1 MEPTAVC
8 VIILAI
14 IVIAVIV
21 MTMKCK
27 GGSGGYIGLETPDG
41 IIYPPVGS
49 SMGSQQLNLSALPP
63 AVSFDQLAQQNAQAL
78 GGAFGG
84 GVANVPSAAIFGSA
98 LSGPNIQANK
108 QQQAMNLQQR
118 LGGFG
123 TPVRNFNAVPAL
135 QQLQRLNNQRRFTN
149 ATIGNMYL
157 QTANSGRIKNM
168 M

>member
-27 GGSGGYIGLETPDG
+27 GGSEGYIELQANF
-41 IIYPPVGS
+41 PPVGS

>member
-1 MEPTAVC
+1 MQPTAVC
-8 VIILAI
+8 VIVLAI

-27 GGSGGYIGLETPDG
+27 AGGSEGYIEL
-41 IIYPPVGS
+41 
-49 SMGSQQLNLSALPP
+49 QP
-63 AVSFDQLAQQNAQAL
+63 AITFDQLAQQNALAL

-98 LSGPNIQANK
+98 GPNIQSNK
-108 QQQAMNLQQR
+108 QRQAMNLQKR

-123 TPVRNFNAVPAL
+123 TPVRNFNDVPAL
-135 QQLQRLNNQRRFTN
+135 QQLQRLNNQRQLSN

-157 QTANSGRIKNM
+157 STANSGRVKNM